1 MTKLE
6 DNIFKIELDIYNID
20 IVVAVGAKAFERLNE
35 LYTPID
41 EEYERLKEPTEDTPA
56 CTWERM
62 KNSIGNRA
70 ILVWFQDAYALH
82 HPSYSSHE
90 ASHAAMY
97 VWQHIGAKV
106 DLDNQEPFSYLIGY
120 ITNNFATIFKENYSN
135 ETS

>member
-6 DNIFKIELDIYNID
+6 DNVFQIELDIYNID
-20 IVVAVGAKAFERLNE
+20 IVVAVGDKAFERLNE
-35 LYTPID
+35 LYTTID
-41 EEYERLKEPTEDTPA
+41 EEYESLKEPAEDTPS

-62 KNSIGNRA
+62 KDSIGNRA

-82 HPSYSSHE
+82 NPAYASHE

-120 ITNNFATIFKENYSN
+120 ISDKFATIFEENYKQ
-135 ETS
+135 

>member
-1 MTKLE
+1 MNKLE
-6 DNIFKIELDIYNID
+6 DNIFQIELDIYNID

>member
-1 MTKLE
+1 MNKLE
-6 DNIFKIELDIYNID
+6 DNIFKIELDLYNID

-41 EEYERLKEPTEDTPA
+41 EEYERLKEPADDTPA

-62 KNSIGNRA
+62 KDSVGNAA
-70 ILVWFQDAYALH
+70 ILVWFQDAYALQH
-82 HPSYSSHE
+82 QSYTSHE

-106 DLDNQEPFSYLIGY
+106 DLYNQEPFAYLVGY
-120 ITNNFATIFKENYSN
+120 ITAKLATIFEENYKQ
-135 ETS
+135 

>member
-6 DNIFKIELDIYNID
+6 DNIFQIELDIYNID
-20 IVVAVGAKAFERLNE
+20 IVVAVGAPAFERLNA

-41 EEYERLKEPTEDTPA
+41 EEYERLKEPAEDTPA

-62 KNSIGNRA
+62 KDSVGNAA

-82 HPSYSSHE
+82 HPAYASHE

-120 ITNNFATIFKENYSN
+120 ITNKFSTIFKENYCSAA
-135 ETS
+135 S

>member
-1 MTKLE
+1 MNKLE
-6 DNIFKIELDIYNID
+6 DNIFQIELDIYNID

-41 EEYERLKEPTEDTPA
+41 EEYERLKEPAEDTPA

>member
-1 MTKLE
+1 MNKLE
-6 DNIFKIELDIYNID
+6 DNIFQIELDIYNID

-41 EEYERLKEPTEDTPA
+41 EEYERIKEPEEDTPA
-56 CTWERM
+56 FTCERM
-62 KNSIGNRA
+62 KDSIGNRA

-106 DLDNQEPFSYLIGY
+106 ELDNQEPLSYLIGY
-120 ITNNFATIFKENYSN
+120 ISDKFATIFEENYKQ
-135 ETS
+135 

>member
-6 DNIFKIELDIYNID
+6 DNIFQIELDIYNID

-41 EEYERLKEPTEDTPA
+41 EEYERLKEPAEDTPA